1 MLEHQRPEPAI
12 DTLAETHGSLSGHI
26 GLASMHPLIH
36 LRWLAVFGQIT
47 TILFVRYAFAVE
59 LPLAMM
65 AVVLAC
71 LIGFNIVSM
80 WWWRNREEVPRVS
93 LFLAL
98 LVDVFTLT
106 AQLYL
111 SGGAANPFV
120 FLYLLQVVLGAVL
133 LPAIAAWVL
142 ASLTGLCF
150 VGLTIWPGPVSVP
163 HEHYLDG
170 LLICF
175 ALNAALLVVFINR
188 INGMLRAHDA
198 RLIALRERASEEEH
212 IVRMGLL
219 ASGAAHELGT
229 PLATISVILGDW
241 RHLPAIASQPDLLEE
256 LSDMQLQLERCKTIV
271 SGILL
276 SAGNMRAESLIQTTA
291 SAFLDD
297 VVAAWR
303 TTRPV
308 KKFDYMKRVV
318 DDLTIVSDE
327 GLKQTICNILD
338 NALEASPDW
347 LAFEAFRD
355 GDDLLLRVFDNGP
368 GFAPSMLERFGQ
380 PYQSSKGRPGGGLGL
395 FLAVNVVRALGGHI
409 EARNRELG
417 GALVTLQLPLAS
429 LTLEPPIEES
439 TADEL

>member
-1 MLEHQRPEPAI
+1 MSDNQRPPSVVNPAANP
-12 DTLAETHGSLSGHI
+12 TLSGHI
-26 GLASMHPLIH
+26 DLTSMHPLIH
-36 LRWLAVFGQIT
+36 LRWLAVIGQIT
-47 TILFVRYAFAVE
+47 TILFVHYVFGVN
-59 LPLAMM
+59 LPLSPM

-71 LIGFNIVSM
+71 LIGFNLVSM
-80 WWWRNREEVPRVS
+80 WWWRNHVEVSRIS

-98 LVDVFTLT
+98 LVDVATLT

-111 SGGAANPFV
+111 SGGATNPFV

-133 LPAIAAWVL
+133 LPLLATWVL
-142 ASLTGLCF
+142 AAITGLCF
-150 VGLTIWPGPVSVP
+150 VGLTLWSGPVAIP
-163 HEHYLDG
+163 REHYLDG

-241 RHLPAIASQPDLLEE
+241 KHLPAIASEPELLEE
-256 LSDMQLQLERCKTIV
+256 LSEMQLQLDRCKAIV

-276 SAGNMRAESLIQTTA
+276 SAGNMRAEALIQTTV
-291 SAFLDD
+291 SEFLDD
-297 VVAAWR
+297 VVAGWR
-303 TTRPV
+303 ATRPV
-308 KKFDYMKRVV
+308 RKFDYVKRVV

-338 NALEASPDW
+338 NALEASPEW
-347 LAFEAFRD
+347 LAFEAFRE
-355 GDDLLLRVFDNGP
+355 GDDLMLRVFDNGP
-368 GFAPSMLERFGQ
+368 GFAPSMLERVGQ
-380 PYQSSKGRPGGGLGL
+380 PYQSTKGRPGGGLGL

-409 EARNRELG
+409 ETRNRELG
-417 GALVTLQLPLAS
+417 GALVTLTLPLAS
-429 LTLEPPIEES
+429 LTLEPPIEAS